1 MFKAPYFMGIYCLQA
16 KNWRKMIM
24 DQQPELLNEE
34 HVLFKDITTSDPYRK
49 SNSFTLV
56 LEFFSK
62 TIQLNVSLN

>member
-1 MFKAPYFMGIYCLQA
+1 
-16 KNWRKMIM
+16 M
-24 DQQPELLNEE
+24 DQQHYQQPELINEDQLYIGNLPKE
-34 HVLFKDITTSDPYRK
+34 TPYRK